1 MIRRIYIDN
10 YKCLVN
16 FELSFDELTLLIGPN
31 GVGKSAVLD
40 VIFALRQLLSGAGRV
55 LDQGVFS
62 ASTRTRWQ
70 DVPIQILEVDVA
82 IDDDEF
88 KYRLEIEHD
97 QSSRKAR
104 ILRELLTSRGKPLF
118 RFEMGEVQL
127 YRDDHGEGP
136 RFPSDW
142 AESALARVAPRSDN
156 KRLTA
161 FLSFMQKIVVCGL
174 YPRSFATDSLIEE
187 PLLSRDGSNFS
198 AWYRHFTQEHQ
209 DLVPHY
215 VKIIQDIIDGFR
227 GIRLERVGTDARA
240 LMVVFGEKKTK
251 YELRLD
257 ELSDGQRA
265 LLALYALV
273 HLTAGQG
280 YTLFLDEPDNYLALA
295 EIQPWVVALN
305 DACGDTIPQAVIC
318 SHHPELI
325 DYLGGDRG
333 LILNREVTGVT
344 TVKKIA
350 DVALVDAMKLSE
362 VIARGWER

>member
-1 MIRRIYIDN
+1 MIRRIYVDN

-16 FELSFDELTLLIGPN
+16 FELPLDELTLLVGSN

-40 VIFALRQLLSGAGRV
+40 VVFSLRQLLSGAARV
-55 LDQGVFS
+55 LDTGIFTT
-62 ASTRTRWQ
+62 STRTRWQ
-70 DVPIQILEVDVA
+70 DVQVQIVEVDVTLG
-82 IDDDEF
+82 DDEL
-88 KYRLEIEHD
+88 KYRLEVEHD
-97 QSSRKAR
+97 PNSRKAR
-104 ILRELLTSRGKPLF
+104 VLREALTSRGKPLF
-118 RFEMGEVQL
+118 VFEKGEVHL
-127 YRDDHGEGP
+127 YRDDHSEGP

-142 AESALARVAPRSDN
+142 AESALARVAPRPEN

-161 FLSFMQKIVVCGL
+161 FLDFMQKIVVCGL
-174 YPRSFATDSLIEE
+174 YPRSFVTDSLIEE
-187 PLLSRDGSNFS
+187 PLLLRDGSNFS

-209 DLVPHY
+209 DLVPGY
-215 VKIIQDIIDGFR
+215 VKGIQDVIERFR

-240 LMVVFGEKKTK
+240 LVVVFGENKAK

-273 HLTAGQG
+273 ELTVGQG

-295 EIQPWVVALN
+295 EIQPWLVRLA

-333 LILNREVTGVT
+333 VILAREVTGVT
-344 TVKKIA
+344 TVKKLA
-350 DVALVDAMKLSE
+350 DVELGDVMRLSE
-362 VIARGWER
+362 VIARGWE

>member
-1 MIRRIYIDN
+1 
-10 YKCLVN
+10 
-16 FELSFDELTLLIGPN
+16 
-31 GVGKSAVLD
+31 VLD
-40 VIFALRQLLSGAGRV
+40 VIFSLRQLLSGAARV
-55 LDQGVFS
+55 PDAGIFT

-70 DVPIQILEVDVA
+70 NAPVQIIEVDVVLGG
-82 IDDDEF
+82 DEF
-88 KYRLEIEHD
+88 EYRIEIEHD
-97 QSSRKAR
+97 QGSRKAR
-104 ILRELLTSRGKPLF
+104 ILREVLTSRGRALF
-118 RFEMGEVQL
+118 AFEAGEVRL
-127 YRDDHGEGP
+127 YRDDHSEGP

-142 AESALARVAPRSDN
+142 TESALARVAPRPDN
-156 KRLTA
+156 TRLTA
-161 FLSFMQKIVVCGL
+161 FLGFMQKIIVCGL
-174 YPRSFATDSLIEE
+174 YPRSFATDSLVEE

-209 DLVPHY
+209 DLVPQY
-215 VKIIQDIIDGFR
+215 LKVVQDIMEGFR

-295 EIQPWVVALN
+295 EIQPWLIQLS
-305 DACGDTIPQAVIC
+305 DACGDTIAQAVIC

-325 DYLGGDRG
+325 DYLGPDRG
-333 LILNREVTGVT
+333 FVLGRQVNGAT
-344 TVKKIA
+344 TVKKAA
-350 DVALVDAMKLSE
+350 DVALADAMKLSE